1 MGSYGTI
8 DKETGEFLAEGNIYN
23 DKADFEFDRGDMTL
37 KPQEQPHADDTFIVN
52 SWGVSSKV
60 VDLGSAA

>member
-23 DKADFEFDRGDMTL
+23 DGAKFDFDRSDKTL
-37 KPQEQPHADDTFIVN
+37 QPKEHDHADDKFIVN

-60 VDLGSAA
+60 IDLGSAA